1 MAGRGAARR
10 EVSCGEPGQGD
21 AVCVMGN
28 VPALPDSARSFIF
41 QQHAVQRAVHPQYG
55 GGESRFTQNFPFLP
69 VPAGSS
75 AMERAGLMIHN
86 SASVQSIVSP
96 ASFFTGR
103 RRYRSNPVKGKRSPH
118 PCETLHG
125 VQHAGR
131 KRNFDSVSVQYCSRD
146 RHG

>member
-10 EVSCGEPGQGD
+10 EVRCGELGQGD

-28 VPALPDSARSFIF
+28 VPSPG
-41 QQHAVQRAVHPQYG
+41 QRAKFHFPTACGTESGSPPVWG

-131 KRNFDSVSVQYCSRD
+131 KRNFDSVPVQYCSRD

>member
-1 MAGRGAARR
+1 MSRDRETPSALWAMCPLSRTAR
-10 EVSCGEPGQGD
+10 EVSFSSSMRYRE
-21 AVCVMGN
+21 
-28 VPALPDSARSFIF
+28 RFI
-41 QQHAVQRAVHPQYG
+41 PSM
-55 GGESRFTQNFPFLP
+55 GGEGWFTQNFPFLP

-86 SASVQSIVSP
+86 MASVQSIVSP

-103 RRYRSNPVKGKRSPH
+103 GRYRSNPVKGKKSPH

-131 KRNFDSVSVQYCSRD
+131 KRNFDSVPVQYCSRD